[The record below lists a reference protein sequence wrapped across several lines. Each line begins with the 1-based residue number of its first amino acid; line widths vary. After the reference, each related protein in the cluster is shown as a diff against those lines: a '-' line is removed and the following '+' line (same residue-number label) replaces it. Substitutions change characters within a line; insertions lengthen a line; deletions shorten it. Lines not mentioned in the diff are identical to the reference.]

1 MLKLPILTLK
11 CIQIAFDQTPNQTFS
26 VLRNE
31 AETELYGAKWSWCL
45 HILSTIEPGVKII
58 GFGLKYIS
66 KQIEQIF
73 ENYVAKI
80 EQIYI

>member
-1 MLKLPILTLK
+1 MELVF
-11 CIQIAFDQTPNQTFS
+11 AHTFNN
-26 VLRNE
+26 R
-31 AETELYGAKWSWCL
+31 TG
-45 HILSTIEPGVKII
+45 IKII